1 MRTFEMNQGRGK
13 GMVESGGRL
22 WTSRKCYF
30 KVRRTFT
37 LDLGRLCLGKQDGE
51 MKIGNERRTL

>member
-1 MRTFEMNQGRGK
+1 MSGKEIAQDRGK

-30 KVRRTFT
+30 KLRRTFT
-37 LDLGRLCLGKQDGE
+37 LDFESVCLPQQDGE
-51 MKIGNERRTL
+51 MKIGNERRNL